1 MKPSFLARRKKPES
15 PSNPVAVGHEHAVHC
30 TALCCARA
38 GQCVLIEQLCN
49 DAAEAARLRD
59 LGLCEGAQVEIL
71 RHGHPIVVRVCDARF
86 GLAHKVAEKVL
97 CRDVDSKVD
106 FEK

>member
-1 MKPSFLARRKKPES
+1 MKPSFHAWRKKATPLKTQLET
-15 PSNPVAVGHEHAVHC
+15 AHEHAQHC
-30 TALCCARA
+30 TALCCARV

-71 RHGHPIVVRVCDARF
+71 RRGHPIVVRVCDARF
-86 GLAHKVAEKVL
+86 GLAHAVAEKVL
-97 CRDVDSKVD
+97 CREV
-106 FEK
+106 EK

>member
-1 MKPSFLARRKKPES
+1 MKPSFRPWRKKS
-15 PSNPVAVGHEHAVHC
+15 VPSEIQSQSSHPHAQQC

-38 GQCVLIEQLCN
+38 GQCVRIEQLGN
-49 DAAEAARLRD
+49 DASEAARLRD

-86 GLAHKVAEKVL
+86 GLAHSVAEKVL
-97 CRDVDSKVD
+97 CREL
-106 FEK
+106 EK